1 MGSILSITTINTFI
15 NELRDFGITSI
26 LIGMDRGFYGS
37 DNMMEFKDYGVIGA
51 IASTVSTADIHG
63 SFPKFRRCTS
73 DMRRAFS
80 IRRQI
85 EHQWF
90 FK

>member
-1 MGSILSITTINTFI
+1 TINTFI

-51 IASTVSTADIHG
+51 IASTVSTRDELIMD
-63 SFPKFRRCTS
+63 SKDVENSRNYFSMK
-73 DMRRAFS
+73 MRLYS
-80 IRRQI
+80 
-85 EHQWF
+85 
-90 FK
+90 